1 MQKPKRADPQQI
13 APHQEPVEIL
23 KKAGEQLT
31 GSQGSRQEIGE
42 TEGQELSV
50 KVQDSGIQE
59 EKKQQEQEEEKTKR
73 ILQAYHTELKE
84 ISELQKKRQAE
95 LKARREEGGEEEV
108 GEKKKWTPLQEPPTK
123 PSRKPYI
130 GEKPNQAGIGP
141 EVFRRQRQTEA
152 KGGRES

>member
-1 MQKPKRADPQQI
+1 MQKPKRADSQQI
-13 APHQEPVEIL
+13 ALHQEPVEIL

-50 KVQDSGIQE
+50 KVKDSGIQE
-59 EKKQQEQEEEKTKR
+59 EKKQQEEEKTR
-73 ILQAYHTELKE
+73 RLLQAYHAELEE
-84 ISELQKKRQAE
+84 ISALREKRKEE
-95 LKARREEGGEEEV
+95 LKARRGEEKKQEKK
-108 GEKKKWTPLQEPPTK
+108 KKKWTPLEEPPTK

-130 GEKPNQAGIGP
+130 GQKPNQAGIEP